1 MDSMFT
7 LGVILSAKDTLSP
20 VMGKAGESVGKLAS
34 KIEAVSGKMAVMGTA
49 SYGMGRAMLSPVMD
63 TLGAYKELEKAQGEI
78 ASLGIGTKGI
88 EAITK
93 SAKEFSNQFAGTT
106 AKDFVAASYDIKS
119 GISSLSDTA
128 IGEFTKIA
136 AMTGVATKSS
146 TDQMTSLFA
155 TGYGIYRKQFSEFG
169 TSTITGWQNLSDEE
183 KDIKFGEY
191 FSAGI
196 ASSVQAFKT
205 DGSRMSAALSSLG
218 ATATSAGVSFAEQLS
233 ILGRLQS
240 TMSGSEAA
248 TKYRAFLTSVAEAGD
263 KLKLSFTDA
272 NNKLLSTPEII
283 NAIKEKYGET
293 IDAVEKQEL
302 KKAFGTDEA
311 VAMIELMYNETDAL
325 TGNIN
330 TMNVSLGEGTK
341 KTREMAEA
349 INKGKEF
356 DLLGQQVG
364 NLSSTIGQI
373 FAPVATKMASVIGS
387 VVTSIQTFTEENET
401 ATTVIGYTVAGI
413 GALLTV
419 VGAVIIPISA
429 IGMALPALVTGFGLV
444 SGAVGVLGTV
454 MSTVGRI
461 FLMNP
466 IGLAVTAIAG
476 LAYLIYSNWEP
487 ISNFFSSLWDRVTSI
502 FASTITVIK
511 DYLGW
516 TPIGIL
522 LNNWGVITTYFSGLW
537 DGVVTIFS
545 NTWSSIKSSF
555 NGVVE
560 FIQAPFE
567 VFFGWIAAKFEW
579 ISDFIGSTLKTI
591 SNIGDKVG
599 GAVSNV
605 GSSIGDG
612 LKTASNWFKFG
623 DSQESSIA
631 AASPT
636 KQDAANNKNFSIGQ
650 SVKNVAVGTAL
661 ATQMAV
667 AQPAALP
674 MAIAP
679 TTSTQMAV
687 AQPTTKAIETSSQ
700 MAVAQPVNNAI
711 TSNNK
716 SMEMTPPGNSYNITI
731 QVQNGNPEQIAQE
744 VKKVIAQMEQSR
756 KNRSYSEMEA

>member
-34 KIEAVSGKMAVMGTA
+34 KIEAVSGKMAVIGTA

-63 TLGAYKELEKAQGEI
+63 TINAYQDLAKAQGDI
-78 ASLGIGTKGI
+78 ASLGIGAEGI
-88 EAITK
+88 NAITK

-106 AKDFVAASYDIKS
+106 ASDFVSASYDIKS
-119 GISSLSDTA
+119 GIASLSDEGVA
-128 IGEFTKIA
+128 KFTTLS
-136 AMTGVATKSS
+136 AMTASATKAS
-146 TDQMTSLFA
+146 TAEMTKLFA
-155 TGYGIYRKQFSEFG
+155 LGYGIFKDSKETDFEFG
-169 TSTITGWQNLSDEE
+169 D
-183 KDIKFGEY
+183 
-191 FSAGI
+191 
-196 ASSVQAFKT
+196 
-205 DGSRMSAALSSLG
+205 RMSAQVSLAVKAFRTDG
-218 ATATSAGVSFAEQLS
+218 ADLTLGISNIGAQAQKMGVSLAEELS
-233 ILGRLQS
+233 IIGNAKGS
-240 TMSGSEAA
+240 FNSASEAA
-248 TKYRAFLTSVAEAGD
+248 TGYRAFLDGAASAQD
-263 KLKLSFTDA
+263 KLKLSFVDA
-272 NNKLLSTPEII
+272 EGKMLPMVDVLKK
-283 NAIKEKYGET
+283 IKEKYGDGLGT
-293 IDAVEKQEL
+293 LAAQKEL
-302 KKAFGTDEA
+302 KDAFGSSEA
-311 VAMIELMYNETDAL
+311 VKIVNALVDKTDDLTASQKELNNATIENVEAMA
-325 TGNIN
+325 
-330 TMNVSLGEGTK
+330 K
-341 KTREMAEA
+341 AR
-349 INKGKEF
+349 NKGKEF
-356 DLLGQQVG
+356 DLLRQQVG